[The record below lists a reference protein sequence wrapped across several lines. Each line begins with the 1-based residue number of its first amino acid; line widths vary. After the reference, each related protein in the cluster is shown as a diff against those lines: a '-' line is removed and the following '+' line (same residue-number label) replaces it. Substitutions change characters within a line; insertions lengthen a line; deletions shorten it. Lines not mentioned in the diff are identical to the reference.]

1 MGRQKIIS
9 CSSRIE
15 SPEHSAIEIFYQNE
29 AISNIELKITD
40 GATRF
45 FKSWLPGKLAEEVPF
60 LVPRIC
66 GLCSAAHS
74 ICAAMAIEDA
84 YGIEPPESSNLFRT
98 LIMNAETVRSH
109 LIHVGLLELPD
120 ILGVVQGDFE
130 SPSIQG
136 TSHPV
141 LRDFVKNCAGILQ
154 MSQRI
159 SQVIAGGAM
168 PVTNQVGGC
177 FPVNI
182 DSHKLGEIGG
192 LFDKMRI
199 QVRALTESLV
209 NEISL
214 KHEPSPLFQLPTN
227 WGYLAQ
233 VPSKKN
239 VLVRN
244 NLSCLNADLRTF
256 GIEDLK
262 WFKVN
267 QSKAITVAV
276 RKKETPP
283 VEGGDSRFLSE
294 FPVEGITKI
303 FQETDRHLDLVKDQP
318 FLTGP
323 YARFLLTGESNY
335 RYERVRDILGM
346 IPASWKQNALFFA
359 ILRLLECLE
368 ICHTATATINGGIDL
383 RPEQKQI
390 PRKPKQRQGWAAI
403 EAPRGTLVHNYSVSP
418 RGYITGVK
426 IFVPTDI
433 NLAAINTFL
442 RVVVERLA
450 TSEWVKNPRK
460 LLAILNVALRTF
472 DPCISCL
479 AQ

>member
-15 SPEHSAIEIFYQNE
+15 APEHSAIEIFYQNDV
-29 AISNIELKITD
+29 ISNIEVKITD

-66 GLCSAAHS
+66 GLCSASHS

-84 YGIEPPESSNLFRT
+84 YGVEPLESTNIFRM
-98 LIMNAETVRSH
+98 LIMNAETVRNH

-120 ILGVVQGDFE
+120 IIGVIQGSFE

-141 LRDFVKNCAGILQ
+141 LRDFVKNCSSILQ
-154 MSQRI
+154 MSQKV
-159 SQVIAGGAM
+159 SQVLAGGSM

-177 FPVNI
+177 FPANI
-182 DSHKLGEIGG
+182 DKQKIGEIGG
-192 LFDKMRI
+192 LFEKMRI

-209 NEISL
+209 NEISV
-214 KHEPSPLFQLPTN
+214 KKEPSPLFQLPDN
-227 WGYLAQ
+227 WGFLAQ
-233 VPSKKN
+233 VPSKQYMPI
-239 VLVRN
+239 RS
-244 NLSCLNADLRTF
+244 NLSSLNADLR
-256 GIEDLK
+256 GLDIEDLK
-262 WFKVN
+262 WFTLNK
-267 QSKAITVAV
+267 SKEITVAV
-276 RKKETPP
+276 RKKETP
-283 VEGGDSRFLSE
+283 VEESNSHILSE
-294 FPVEGITKI
+294 FPTKGISKI
-303 FQETDRHLDLVKDQP
+303 FQESGKHLDSVLEQP
-318 FLTGP
+318 LLTGP

-335 RYERVRDILGM
+335 HYERVRDILSK

-368 ICHTATATINGGIDL
+368 ICHTATTTINAGIDL
-383 RPEQKQI
+383 RPQQKQM
-390 PRKPKQRQGWAAI
+390 PRKPKLHQGWAAV
-403 EAPRGTLVHNYSVSP
+403 EAPRGTLIHNYNVST
-418 RGYITGVK
+418 RGYITDVK
-426 IFVPTDI
+426 IYVPTDI
-433 NLAAINTFL
+433 NWVAINAFL
-442 RVVVERLA
+442 RLVAERLEP
-450 TSEWVKNPRK
+450 SLKKNPRK
-460 LLAILNVALRTF
+460 LLAILNIALRVF